1 MPTEPQSQPLVSIIV
16 PVYNAADHIARCIE
30 SIRRQTYRNLE
41 IILLNDG
48 SKDVSY
54 AVCQSYA
61 GIDRRIVVI
70 DKNNSGVSATRNL
83 GMQEAHGKYFQFV
96 DADDF
101 IQPYA
106 TELLVQKAEASHADM
121 VIAHYNRIEPPV
133 SLPKTMR
140 DTVVERVLDPILD
153 PQHRVQTF
161 GFLMEGP
168 LNKDAFACGLMQEP
182 ASFYYGVMW
191 NKLYRADIVREHP
204 DVRCNEELDY
214 SEDLYF
220 NLSFIRYAQQFYALS
235 TPIYNYVQ
243 NPDSE
248 QVLLW
253 CCGKLK
259 QSRMILLP
267 PRQSFLPRRILFC
280 SISHTA
286 RTLQQKCPGRETFL
300 VRGIMILIKNSGFLQ
315 HMLAFGKSHQL
326 FKGFCAQVML
336 DLAGIVGSNNRVHTQ
351 CNKKAGQLFVA
362 AINPGGNFQSRR
374 LQGDIPSTIHR
385 NITGLT
391 QIFHCNAHARLGNA
405 HLGSDVDGADF
416 PVAFCQHQDLFQV
429 ILCGFIDFQRHCLLC
444 GLAICHIAIKL

>member
-191 NKLYRADIVREHP
+191 NKLYRADIVHSHD
-204 DVRCNEELDY
+204 DVICAEDMDW

-220 NLSFIRYAQQFYALS
+220 NLSYIRYAEKFYALS
-235 TPIYNYVQ
+235 TPIYNYFNTPGSAV
-243 NPDSE
+243 
-248 QVLLW
+248 
-253 CCGKLK
+253 
-259 QSRMILLP
+259 
-267 PRQSFLPRRILFC
+267 
-280 SISHTA
+280 HTA
-286 RTLQQKCPGRETFL
+286 LNPVNVVATRATLFAYYKEL
-300 VRGIMILIKNSGFLQ
+300 YE
-315 HMLAFGKSHQL
+315 
-326 FKGFCAQVML
+326 
-336 DLAGIVGSNNRVHTQ
+336 
-351 CNKKAGQLFVA
+351 
-362 AINPGGNFQSRR
+362 
-374 LQGDIPSTIHR
+374 
-385 NITGLT
+385 
-391 QIFHCNAHARLGNA
+391 
-405 HLGSDVDGADF
+405 HLGLYEEYK
-416 PVAFCQHQDLFQV
+416 PQIYKYLVAV
-429 ILCGFIDFQRHCLLC
+429 
-444 GLAICHIAIKL
+444 AEA

>member
-191 NKLYRADIVREHP
+191 NKLYRREIIMAHDI
-204 DVRCNEELDY
+204 RCDEEFTW
-214 SEDLYF
+214 SEDMLF
-220 NLSFIRYAQQFYALS
+220 NLSYIRYADSFYAIRTPLYYYSRRRKHSLS
-235 TPIYNYVQ
+235 ASVNPAQVVTTKASLFKYYKELYVQ
-243 NPDSE
+243 LGLYD
-248 QVLLW
+248 QY
-253 CCGKLK
+253 KL
-259 QSRMILLP
+259 QIYSYLVA
-267 PRQSFLPRRILFC
+267 
-280 SISHTA
+280 TA
-286 RTLQQKCPGRETFL
+286 KD
-300 VRGIMILIKNSGFLQ
+300 
-315 HMLAFGKSHQL
+315 
-326 FKGFCAQVML
+326 L
-336 DLAGIVGSNNRVHTQ
+336 D
-351 CNKKAGQLFVA
+351 
-362 AINPGGNFQSRR
+362 
-374 LQGDIPSTIHR
+374 
-385 NITGLT
+385 
-391 QIFHCNAHARLGNA
+391 
-405 HLGSDVDGADF
+405 
-416 PVAFCQHQDLFQV
+416 
-429 ILCGFIDFQRHCLLC
+429 
-444 GLAICHIAIKL
+444 

>member
-83 GMQEAHGKYFQFV
+83 GMQEAHGKYFQ
-96 DADDF
+96 
-101 IQPYA
+101 
-106 TELLVQKAEASHADM
+106 
-121 VIAHYNRIEPPV
+121 
-133 SLPKTMR
+133 
-140 DTVVERVLDPILD
+140 VVERVLDPILD

-243 NPDSE
+243 NPDSAVHHLNPFD
-248 QVLLW
+248 VLTTRFELTTYY
-253 CCGKLK
+253 KD
-259 QSRMILLP
+259 
-267 PRQSFLPRRILFC
+267 
-280 SISHTA
+280 
-286 RTLQQKCPGRETFL
+286 
-300 VRGIMILIKNSGFLQ
+300 
-315 HMLAFGKSHQL
+315 L
-326 FKGFCAQVML
+326 FKHIGL
-336 DLAGIVGSNNRVHTQ
+336 YEE
-351 CNKKAGQLFVA
+351 NKYRLNKFFFGVA
-362 AINPGGNFQSRR
+362 ES
-374 LQGDIPSTIHR
+374 
-385 NITGLT
+385 
-391 QIFHCNAHARLGNA
+391 
-405 HLGSDVDGADF
+405 
-416 PVAFCQHQDLFQV
+416 
-429 ILCGFIDFQRHCLLC
+429 
-444 GLAICHIAIKL
+444 

>member
-1 MPTEPQSQPLVSIIV
+1 MPTETQSQPLVSIIV

-133 SLPKTMR
+133 SLPKTIR

-191 NKLYRADIVREHP
+191 NKLYRADIVRQHELQ
-204 DVRCNEELDY
+204 CSEELGW
-214 SEDLYF
+214 SEDFLF
-220 NLSFIRYAQQFYALS
+220 NLSFIEYAQRFYSLAE
-235 TPIYNYVQ
+235 PVYNYVQ
-243 NPDSE
+243 NP
-248 QVLLW
+248 
-253 CCGKLK
+253 
-259 QSRMILLP
+259 QSI
-267 PRQSFLPRRILFC
+267 C
-280 SISHTA
+280 
-286 RTLQQKCPGRETFL
+286 
-300 VRGIMILIKNSGFLQ
+300 
-315 HMLAFGKSHQL
+315 
-326 FKGFCAQVML
+326 
-336 DLAGIVGSNNRVHTQ
+336 HTQ
-351 CNKKAGQLFVA
+351 IKPISMVKTKLELFNYYRELYQQLGLYEDNKLQIYKYLVAGA
-362 AINPGGNFQSRR
+362 E
-374 LQGDIPSTIHR
+374 
-385 NITGLT
+385 
-391 QIFHCNAHARLGNA
+391 
-405 HLGSDVDGADF
+405 GSVPTASELKETLKENLETLKET
-416 PVAFCQHQDLFQV
+416 VQNNE
-429 ILCGFIDFQRHCLLC
+429 
-444 GLAICHIAIKL
+444 

>member
-191 NKLYRADIVREHP
+191 NKLYRAEVWKLLHYPEGRLHEDDFVAHRLFWRCDKVVCLP
-204 DVRCNEELDY
+204 DVL
-214 SEDLYF
+214 
-220 NLSFIRYAQQFYALS
+220 
-235 TPIYNYVQ
+235 YNYRLRSGSIMRTSLKPGAFDAVDGLADRYRFYVENGADRSVIDSAYAACWRRYLFLCAKVRQ
-243 NPDSE
+243 NPEPQLVKAISKE
-248 QVLLW
+248 QFLMQGLISYLPN
-253 CCGKLK
+253 CRHMKMTEKL
-259 QSRMILLP
+259 SA
-267 PRQSFLPRRILFC
+267 
-280 SISHTA
+280 A
-286 RTLQQKCPGRETFL
+286 RWAMMPAESLCPA
-300 VRGIMILIKNSGFLQ
+300 K
-315 HMLAFGKSHQL
+315 
-326 FKGFCAQVML
+326 
-336 DLAGIVGSNNRVHTQ
+336 
-351 CNKKAGQLFVA
+351 
-362 AINPGGNFQSRR
+362 
-374 LQGDIPSTIHR
+374 
-385 NITGLT
+385 
-391 QIFHCNAHARLGNA
+391 
-405 HLGSDVDGADF
+405 
-416 PVAFCQHQDLFQV
+416 
-429 ILCGFIDFQRHCLLC
+429 
-444 GLAICHIAIKL
+444 

>member
-191 NKLYRADIVREHP
+191 NKLYRRDLIERHAI
-204 DVRCNEELDY
+204 RCNEEFAW
-214 SEDLYF
+214 SEDFLF
-220 NLSFIRYAQQFYALS
+220 NLEYIRYAQRFCSLT
-235 TPIYNYVQ
+235 TPIYYYRRNEGSITATQLNIVNMLRTKASLFPYYKKLYT
-243 NPDSE
+243 DIGLYE
-248 QVLLW
+248 QF
-253 CCGKLK
+253 KPQIYK
-259 QSRMILLP
+259 Y
-267 PRQSFLPRRILFC
+267 
-280 SISHTA
+280 
-286 RTLQQKCPGRETFL
+286 L
-300 VRGIMILIKNSGFLQ
+300 VS
-315 HMLAFGKSHQL
+315 
-326 FKGFCAQVML
+326 
-336 DLAGIVGSNNRVHTQ
+336 
-351 CNKKAGQLFVA
+351 A
-362 AINPGGNFQSRR
+362 AE
-374 LQGDIPSTIHR
+374 H
-385 NITGLT
+385 
-391 QIFHCNAHARLGNA
+391 
-405 HLGSDVDGADF
+405 
-416 PVAFCQHQDLFQV
+416 
-429 ILCGFIDFQRHCLLC
+429 
-444 GLAICHIAIKL
+444 K

>member
-106 TELLVQKAEASHADM
+106 TELLV
-121 VIAHYNRIEPPV
+121 PV
-133 SLPKTMR
+133 FQGGKL
-140 DTVVERVLDPILD
+140 VY
-153 PQHRVQTF
+153 QHRVQTF

-243 NPDSE
+243 NPDSAVHHLNPFD
-248 QVLLW
+248 VLTTRFELTTYY
-253 CCGKLK
+253 KD
-259 QSRMILLP
+259 
-267 PRQSFLPRRILFC
+267 
-280 SISHTA
+280 
-286 RTLQQKCPGRETFL
+286 
-300 VRGIMILIKNSGFLQ
+300 
-315 HMLAFGKSHQL
+315 L
-326 FKGFCAQVML
+326 FKHIGL
-336 DLAGIVGSNNRVHTQ
+336 YEE
-351 CNKKAGQLFVA
+351 NKYRLNKFFFGVA
-362 AINPGGNFQSRR
+362 ES
-374 LQGDIPSTIHR
+374 
-385 NITGLT
+385 
-391 QIFHCNAHARLGNA
+391 
-405 HLGSDVDGADF
+405 
-416 PVAFCQHQDLFQV
+416 
-429 ILCGFIDFQRHCLLC
+429 
-444 GLAICHIAIKL
+444 

>member
-191 NKLYRADIVREHP
+191 NKLYRAEIVRAHNLQ
-204 DVRCNEELDY
+204 CSQELSW
-214 SEDLYF
+214 SEDFLF
-220 NLSFIRYAQQFYALS
+220 NLSFIEYAERFYSLAV
-235 TPIYNYVQ
+235 PVYNYVQ
-243 NPDSE
+243 NP
-248 QVLLW
+248 
-253 CCGKLK
+253 
-259 QSRMILLP
+259 QSI
-267 PRQSFLPRRILFC
+267 C
-280 SISHTA
+280 
-286 RTLQQKCPGRETFL
+286 
-300 VRGIMILIKNSGFLQ
+300 
-315 HMLAFGKSHQL
+315 
-326 FKGFCAQVML
+326 
-336 DLAGIVGSNNRVHTQ
+336 HTQ
-351 CNKKAGQLFVA
+351 IRPISMVKTKLELFNYYRSLYQQLGLYEDNKLQIYKYLVAGA
-362 AINPGGNFQSRR
+362 E
-374 LQGDIPSTIHR
+374 
-385 NITGLT
+385 
-391 QIFHCNAHARLGNA
+391 
-405 HLGSDVDGADF
+405 GSVPTASELKETLKENLETLKET
-416 PVAFCQHQDLFQV
+416 VQNNE
-429 ILCGFIDFQRHCLLC
+429 
-444 GLAICHIAIKL
+444 